1 MPEHQ
6 SAPGAG
12 RTGQARSAASAW
24 GCVRMWIKGARPLT
38 LVISVVSVLSAAVPS
53 YLFARGYGLFALWGR
68 VSGNGAP
75 IYTQVSRTE
84 DSAAIWRFA
93 AVAVLCLTVAVS
105 MQIAANY
112 FNDYADGVKGVD
124 AGRSD
129 EDAERPESD
138 ASLSRAAGNPGF
150 NAPQRLVASGVL
162 PRKVLKASVICMVI
176 AIAAGIAA
184 AGITRL
190 WALPAVGLL
199 CAAAAWFYSGGK
211 KPYGYR
217 GLGEAAAFAVFGPVA
232 VFGTEW
238 ALLGVYMGDY
248 IRYSG
253 ARILAAPVGSGAL
266 ALILMLLNNMRDA
279 ESDRVHG
286 KLTFSATAP
295 RGWSLAALIA
305 AVAVCQCIQSR
316 TVIYTADIS
325 CAMYPLVTAAVAA
338 IGVLQLVF
346 AVFIIIFAC
355 TYRYYSAFYMC
366 IVLAYSYVAVMVAE
380 GFIAVL

>member
-1 MPEHQ
+1 MPERQ
-6 SAPGAG
+6 AAPGTDRIGQGCAAG
-12 RTGQARSAASAW
+12 SAW

-53 YLFARGYGLFALWGR
+53 YLFARGYGLFVLRGHASR
-68 VSGNGAP
+68 KGAV
-75 IYTQVSRTE
+75 YTSVSRTN
-84 DSAAIWRFA
+84 DSAAILRFA

-129 EDAERPESD
+129 EDAKRPESGAGRLKA
-138 ASLSRAAGNPGF
+138 ASGPGF
-150 NAPQRLVASGVL
+150 NAPQRLVASGVP
-162 PRKVLKASVICMVI
+162 PRKVLKAGVICTAV
-176 AIAAGIAA
+176 AVAAGIAA

-199 CAAAAWFYSGGK
+199 CIAAAWFYSGGK

-217 GLGEAAAFAVFGPVA
+217 GLGEAAAFTVFGPVA

-253 ARILAAPVGSGAL
+253 AGSLAAPVGSGAL
-266 ALILMLLNNMRDA
+266 AVILMLLNNMRDA

-286 KLTFSATAP
+286 KLTFSAAAP
-295 RGWSLAALIA
+295 RGWSLATLIA
-305 AVAVCQCIQSR
+305 AMAICQYIQSR
-316 TVIYTADIS
+316 TVIYVTGMS
-325 CAMYPLVTAAVAA
+325 CAMHPPVAAAVAA

-346 AVFIIIFAC
+346 AVFVIIFAY
-355 TYRYYSAFYMC
+355 TYRYHSAFCVC
-366 IVLAYSYVAVMVAE
+366 IALACSYVAVMVAE

>member
-1 MPEHQ
+1 MPERQ
-6 SAPGAG
+6 AAPGTDRIGQGCAAG
-12 RTGQARSAASAW
+12 SAW

-53 YLFARGYGLFALWGR
+53 YLFARGYGLFVLREHASRKGT
-68 VSGNGAP
+68 V
-75 IYTQVSRTE
+75 YTSVSRTN
-84 DSAAIWRFA
+84 DSAAILRFA

-129 EDAERPESD
+129 EDAKRPESGAGRIKA
-138 ASLSRAAGNPGF
+138 ASGSGF
-150 NAPQRLVASGVL
+150 NAPQRLVASGVP
-162 PRKVLKASVICMVI
+162 PRKVLKAGVVCTVI

-184 AGITRL
+184 AGITGL
-190 WALPAVGLL
+190 WGLPAVGLL
-199 CAAAAWFYSGGK
+199 CVAAAWFYSGGK

-238 ALLGVYMGDY
+238 ALLGVYVGDY

-253 ARILAAPVGSGAL
+253 AGSLAAPVGSGAL
-266 ALILMLLNNMRDA
+266 AVILMLLNNMRDA

-286 KLTFSATAP
+286 KLTFSAAAP

-305 AVAVCQCIQSR
+305 AMAICQYIQSR
-316 TVIYTADIS
+316 TVIYTAGMS
-325 CAMYPLVTAAVAA
+325 CAMHPPVAAAVAA

-346 AVFIIIFAC
+346 AVFVIIFAY
-355 TYRYYSAFYMC
+355 TYRYHSAFYMC
-366 IVLAYSYVAVMVAE
+366 IALAYSYVAVMVAE

>member
-1 MPEHQ
+1 MPERQ
-6 SAPGAG
+6 AAPGTDRIGQGCAAG
-12 RTGQARSAASAW
+12 SAW
-24 GCVRMWIKGARPLT
+24 GCARMWIKGARPLT

-53 YLFARGYGLFALWGR
+53 YLFARGYGLFVLRGHASR
-68 VSGNGAP
+68 KGAV
-75 IYTQVSRTE
+75 YTSVSRTN
-84 DSAAIWRFA
+84 DSAAILRFA

-129 EDAERPESD
+129 EDAKRPESGAGRIKA
-138 ASLSRAAGNPGF
+138 ASGSGF
-150 NAPQRLVASGVL
+150 NAPQRLVASGVP
-162 PRKVLKASVICMVI
+162 PRKVLKAGVVCTVI

-184 AGITRL
+184 AGITGL
-190 WALPAVGLL
+190 WGLPAVGLL
-199 CAAAAWFYSGGK
+199 CVAAAWFYSGGK

-217 GLGEAAAFAVFGPVA
+217 GLSEAAAFAVFGPVA

-238 ALLGVYMGDY
+238 ALLGVYVGDY

-253 ARILAAPVGSGAL
+253 AGSLAAPVGSGAL
-266 ALILMLLNNMRDA
+266 AVILMLLNNMRDA

-286 KLTFSATAP
+286 KLTFSAAAP
-295 RGWSLAALIA
+295 RGWSLATLIA
-305 AVAVCQCIQSR
+305 AMAICQYIQSR
-316 TVIYTADIS
+316 TVIYVTGMS
-325 CAMYPLVTAAVAA
+325 CAMHPPVAAAVAA

-346 AVFIIIFAC
+346 AVFVIIFAY
-355 TYRYYSAFYMC
+355 TYRYHSAFCVC
-366 IVLAYSYVAVMVAE
+366 IALAYSYVAVMVAE

>member
-1 MPEHQ
+1 MPERQ
-6 SAPGAG
+6 AAPGTDRIGQGCAAG
-12 RTGQARSAASAW
+12 SAW

-53 YLFARGYGLFALWGR
+53 YLFARGYGLFVLRGHASR
-68 VSGNGAP
+68 KGAV
-75 IYTQVSRTE
+75 YTSVSRTN
-84 DSAAIWRFA
+84 DSAAILRFA
-93 AVAVLCLTVAVS
+93 AIAVLCLTVAVS

-129 EDAERPESD
+129 EDAKRPESGAGRLKA
-138 ASLSRAAGNPGF
+138 ASGPGF
-150 NAPQRLVASGVL
+150 NAPQRLVASGVP
-162 PRKVLKASVICMVI
+162 PRKVLKAGVICTAV
-176 AIAAGIAA
+176 AVAAGS
-184 AGITRL
+184 ITRL

-199 CAAAAWFYSGGK
+199 CIAAAWFYSGGK

-217 GLGEAAAFAVFGPVA
+217 GLGEAAAFTVFGPVA

-253 ARILAAPVGSGAL
+253 AWSLAAPVGSGAL

-279 ESDRVHG
+279 ESDRIHG

-295 RGWSLAALIA
+295 RGWSLAAIIA
-305 AVAVCQCIQSR
+305 AVAVCQCIQSQ

-325 CAMYPLVTAAVAA
+325 CAMHPPVAAAVAA

-346 AVFIIIFAC
+346 AVFVIIFAY
-355 TYRYYSAFYMC
+355 TYRYHSAFCVC
-366 IVLAYSYVAVMVAE
+366 IALACSYVAVMVAE